1 MNDISNKKIRVALY
15 IRCSTD
21 EQTKG
26 YGIPVQKEKLVAF
39 IKSQE
44 NQIFDEERNLYKD
57 EGYSGTLPVDSRPAL
72 KQLFEDAKNK
82 QFDVIYVYRLDRFFR
97 KTQLLLEAIA
107 KLTDFNVGFK
117 SITENFDTTNSTG
130 KFMTTLLGAVAEM
143 ERDTIRERT
152 TNGRTMA
159 AKNGKWVVGMPPY
172 GLVKDEETK
181 KLVIVEKEAKV
192 VRMLYEW
199 VVYEK
204 LSLNKIA
211 ERINSMGIDSPKHVM
226 INKRVTH
233 NYWWERTIGRIL
245 TNEIYTGVAY
255 FRKYKRPYK
264 NLTSLVN
271 EDLKR
276 PQEEWIEQKVPPIIT
291 RELFDKA
298 TRQLLLNREN
308 AERNMQRSYLYSTL
322 LTCGYCGF
330 KMFSGYQP
338 PRKGKHT
345 DKTGRYY
352 HGVYRKKDMV
362 GTTKRC
368 PTCPQYAESRLEPIW
383 ETLVDI
389 LKNPKNLREPLE
401 RYSFKVVDADSIK
414 IKQTRNN
421 DKIKDLDSKLKKLAV
436 LFVNNESVELADF
449 KKMESEYSNEKD
461 KLINDNLKL
470 GQSLLTK
477 KDTKNREVVLEELYE
492 KIKDKLDNV
501 SYEDK
506 KYTIHLFIERITLHA
521 KSNYAEVIFKFPTTT
536 VISNTTLDV
545 SQPHMPLFL
554 NVKTYSEGEVR
565 SKIIE
570 ANPLM
575 GKNDVRTKTP

>member
-1 MNDISNKKIRVALY
+1 MNDISNKKIRASIYLRV
-15 IRCSTD
+15 STE
-21 EQTKG
+21 EQAVEGHGLDSQLRKCMAFVESQGFTLL
-26 YGIPVQKEKLVAF
+26 EKH
-39 IKSQE
+39 
-44 NQIFDEERNLYKD
+44 IFRD
-57 EGYSGTLPVDSRPAL
+57 EGLSGTLPKSQRPGL
-72 KQLFEDAKNK
+72 NNLVESAKRK
-82 QFDVIYVYRLDRFFR
+82 EFDVIIVYKIDRLSR
-97 KTQLLLEAIA
+97 KLKVTVDIA
-107 KLTDFNVGFK
+107 EELKLINVHIK
-117 SITENFDTTNSTG
+117 SVTEPFDTMTAFG
-130 KFMTTLLGAVAEM
+130 MFMLNFLANNAEF
-143 ERDTIRERT
+143 EKETIKMRMT
-152 TNGRTMA
+152 DGRTSS
-159 AKNGKWVVGMPPY
+159 AKKGNWVVGMPAY
-172 GLVKDEETK
+172 GYVKNEETK
-181 KLVIVEKEAKV
+181 KLEIVESEAEV
-192 VRMLYEW
+192 VRMLFNW
-199 VVYEK
+199 CVHEK
-204 LSLNKIA
+204 LSLKKIA
-211 ERINSMGIDSPKHVM
+211 ERINGIGINSPKHVM

-233 NYWWERTIGRIL
+233 NFWWERTLGRIL
-245 TNEIYTGVAY
+245 TNEIYTGTSY

-264 NLTSLVN
+264 NLTSILE
-271 EDLKR
+271 EDSKR
-276 PQEEWIEQKVPPIIT
+276 PEAEWIEQKVPPIIT

-298 TRQLLLNREN
+298 TKQLTLNRTN

-401 RYSFKVVDADSIK
+401 RYSFKVVDADSIN

-421 DKIKDLDSKLKKLAV
+421 EKIKDLDSKLRKLAV

-449 KKMESEYSNEKD
+449 KKMESEYSNEKE

-506 KYTIHLFIERITLHA
+506 KYIIHLFIERITLHA

-545 SQPHMPLFL
+545 SQPNMPLFL
-554 NVKTYSEGEVR
+554 SVKTYSENEIR
-565 SKIIE
+565 SMCIK

-575 GKNDVRTKTP
+575 GHRAN

>member
-1 MNDISNKKIRVALY
+1 MNDTSNKKIRVAIYL
-15 IRCSTD
+15 RVSTD
-21 EQTKG
+21 DQAQNG
-26 YGIPVQKEKLVAF
+26 YGLTSQEEKLKAF

-44 NQIFDEERNLYKD
+44 NQTFDEEHHVYKD
-57 EGYSGTLPVDSRPAL
+57 KGYSGTLKIESRPAL

-82 QFDVIYVYRLDRFFR
+82 QFDVVYVYRLDRFFR
-97 KTQLLLEAIA
+97 KTSLLLDALETL
-107 KLTDFNVGFK
+107 KELGVGFK
-117 SITENFDTTNSTG
+117 SVTEAFDTTNSTG
-130 KFMTTLLGAVAEM
+130 EFMVTILGAIADM
-143 ERDTIRERT
+143 ERKTIRERT

-159 AKNGKWVVGMPPY
+159 AKSGKWVVGMPAY
-172 GLVKDEETK
+172 GYIKNEETK
-181 KLVIVEKEAKV
+181 KLEIVESEAEV
-192 VRMLYEW
+192 VRMLFNW
-199 VVYEK
+199 CVHEK
-204 LSLNKIA
+204 LSLKKIA
-211 ERINSMGIDSPKHVM
+211 ERINGMGINSPKHVM

-233 NYWWERTIGRIL
+233 NFWWERTLGRLI
-245 TNEIYTGVAY
+245 TNEIYTGTSY

-264 NLTSLVN
+264 NLTSILDDN
-271 EDLKR
+271 LKR
-276 PQEEWIEQKVPPIIT
+276 PESDWIEQKVPPIIT

-298 TRQLLLNREN
+298 TKQLTLNRNN
-308 AERNMQRSYLYSTL
+308 AERNMKRSYLYSTL

-401 RYSFKVVDADSIK
+401 RYSFKVVDADSIN

-421 DKIKDLDSKLKKLAV
+421 DKIKDLDSKLRKLAV
-436 LFVNNESVELADF
+436 LFVNNESVELSDF
-449 KKMESEYSNEKD
+449 KKMESEYSNEKE
-461 KLINDNLKL
+461 KLLSENLKL

-477 KDTKNREVVLEELYE
+477 KDTQNREVVLEELYE

-506 KYTIHLFIERITLHA
+506 KYIIHLFIERITLHA
-521 KSNYAEVIFKFPTTT
+521 KSNYTEVIFKFPTTT
-536 VISNTTLDV
+536 VISNTSLDV
-545 SQPHMPLFL
+545 SQPNMPVFL
-554 NVKTYSEGEVR
+554 NVKTYSENEIR
-565 SKIIE
+565 SMCIK

-575 GKNDVRTKTP
+575 GHRAN